1 MLMKPTNIVIF
12 FFLGTFDFFMLIDKR
27 SLIIG
32 VCVGMILM
40 GVVGLVNA
48 ISYRDRLV
56 ELENEVIQREA
67 TIHELENLNALLE
80 EELTI
85 KDSDIKDLEDSLHIS
100 EENCSQLT
108 ARLTDLEMNN
118 SALASE
124 IQLLDRAILMVGR
137 EDIEELLWA
146 YTEVSMQYEDLQR
159 EYDELL
165 SKYYKLLAQVP

>member
-80 EELTI
+80 EELTTT
-85 KDSDIKDLEDSLHIS
+85 DSEVKELEESLHIS

-146 YTEVSMQYEDLQR
+146 YTEVSMQYEELQR

>member
-80 EELTI
+80 EELTT
-85 KDSDIKDLEDSLHIS
+85 KDSEVKELEDSLHIS

>member
-1 MLMKPTNIVIF
+1 MF
-12 FFLGTFDFFMLIDKR
+12 IDKR
-27 SLIIG
+27 SLMIG

-67 TIHELENLNALLE
+67 TIHELESLNALHE
-80 EELTI
+80 EELMI
-85 KDSDIKDLEDSLHIS
+85 KDSDIKELEDNLHIS

-108 ARLTDLEMNN
+108 ARLNDLEMNN

-124 IQLLDRAILMVGR
+124 IQLLERAVLMVGR

-146 YTEVSMQYEDLQR
+146 YTEVSMQYKDLQR
-159 EYDELL
+159 EYDELI
-165 SKYYKLLAQVP
+165 SQYYKLLSQVP

>member
-1 MLMKPTNIVIF
+1 MF
-12 FFLGTFDFFMLIDKR
+12 SDKR
-27 SLIIG
+27 SLMIG
-32 VCVGMILM
+32 VCVGMIFV

-56 ELENEVIQREA
+56 ELENKVMQREA
-67 TIHELENLNALLE
+67 TIHELENLNALQE

-85 KDSDIKDLEDSLHIS
+85 KDSEVKDLEDSLHIS

-108 ARLTDLEMNN
+108 ARLNDLEMNN

-124 IQLLDRAILMVGR
+124 IQLLERAVLMVGR

-146 YTEVSMQYEDLQR
+146 YTEVSMQYKDLQR

-165 SKYYKLLAQVP
+165 SQYYKLLSQVP

>member
-1 MLMKPTNIVIF
+1 
-12 FFLGTFDFFMLIDKR
+12 
-27 SLIIG
+27 
-32 VCVGMILM
+32 M
-40 GVVGLVNA
+40 GGVGLVNA

-67 TIHELENLNALLE
+67 TIHELENLNALQE

-85 KDSDIKDLEDSLHIS
+85 KDLEVKDLEDSLHIS

-108 ARLTDLEMNN
+108 ARLNDLQMNN

-124 IQLLDRAILMVGR
+124 IQLLERAKLMVGR

-146 YTEVSMQYEDLQR
+146 YTEVSMQYKDLQR

-165 SKYYKLLAQVP
+165 SQYYKLLSQAP

>member
-1 MLMKPTNIVIF
+1 M
-12 FFLGTFDFFMLIDKR
+12 
-27 SLIIG
+27 IG
-32 VCVGMILM
+32 VCVGMIIM

-56 ELENEVIQREA
+56 ELKNEVIQREA
-67 TIHELENLNALLE
+67 TIHELENLKALQE

-85 KDSDIKDLEDSLHIS
+85 KDSEVKNLEDNLHIS

-108 ARLTDLEMNN
+108 ARLNDLEMNN

-124 IQLLDRAILMVGR
+124 IELLERAVLMVGR

-146 YTEVSMQYEDLQR
+146 YTEVSMQYKDLQR
-159 EYDELL
+159 EYDELQ
-165 SKYYKLLAQVP
+165 SQYYKLLSQVP

>member
-1 MLMKPTNIVIF
+1 M
-12 FFLGTFDFFMLIDKR
+12 
-27 SLIIG
+27 IG
-32 VCVGMILM
+32 VCVGMIIM

-56 ELENEVIQREA
+56 ELKNEVIQREA
-67 TIHELENLNALLE
+67 TIHELENLKALQE

-85 KDSDIKDLEDSLHIS
+85 KDSEVKNLEDNLHIS

-108 ARLTDLEMNN
+108 ARLNDLEMNN

-124 IQLLDRAILMVGR
+124 IQLLERAELMVGR

-146 YTEVSMQYEDLQR
+146 YTEVSMQYKDLQR

-165 SKYYKLLAQVP
+165 SQYYKLLSQVP

>member
-1 MLMKPTNIVIF
+1 
-12 FFLGTFDFFMLIDKR
+12 
-27 SLIIG
+27 
-32 VCVGMILM
+32 MILM

-56 ELENEVIQREA
+56 ELENEAIQREA
-67 TIHELENLNALLE
+67 TIHELENLNALQK

-85 KDSDIKDLEDSLHIS
+85 KDSEVKELEDSLHIS
-100 EENCSQLT
+100 EENCSQLA

-118 SALASE
+118 SELASE
-124 IQLLDRAILMVGR
+124 IQLLERAVLMVGR

>member
-1 MLMKPTNIVIF
+1 
-12 FFLGTFDFFMLIDKR
+12 
-27 SLIIG
+27 
-32 VCVGMILM
+32 M
-40 GVVGLVNA
+40 GGVGLVNA

-67 TIHELENLNALLE
+67 TIHELENLNALQE

-85 KDSDIKDLEDSLHIS
+85 KDLEVKDLEDSLHIS

-108 ARLTDLEMNN
+108 ARLNDLQMNN

-124 IQLLDRAILMVGR
+124 IQLLERAKLMVGR

-146 YTEVSMQYEDLQR
+146 YTEVSMQYKDLQR

-165 SKYYKLLAQVP
+165 SQYYKLLSQVP

>member
-1 MLMKPTNIVIF
+1 M
-12 FFLGTFDFFMLIDKR
+12 
-27 SLIIG
+27 IG
-32 VCVGMILM
+32 VCVGMIFM

-56 ELENEVIQREA
+56 ELENEVTQREA

-80 EELTI
+80 EELTT

-124 IQLLDRAILMVGR
+124 IRLLDRAILMVGR

-159 EYDELL
+159 KYDELL